1 MENKTSKEL
10 RSSHSIRVLGGLR
23 NTLQLQFSQMSSA
36 WRDHNPEDG
45 NTDTA
50 VLARLD
56 TIVESTRVAVAHVLS
71 FSGDA
76 IAHQVP
82 WRPDK
87 PFDPDACPNPYTSL
101 AQFHRKVMPFAHRD
115 SPHARQPPQP
125 GGAAG
130 RAGHM
135 SYTPSSGRPDHVTRV
150 VTSGGD
156 GKATAHTTV
165 PTRPNSMHVTKSAPA
180 EASDRKGPEAALIFI
195 GLSRRRFF
203 PHVRVETFER
213 LQDEVVLKR
222 STHAPASQ
230 PRRAW
235 HATVANGQ
243 SISIGGQNNTG
254 EHLSSKRPAKIEQLL
269 LGRVPLKTRRTTSG
283 ASSTAPPTAS
293 VNPCNRPRAKSVKSR
308 AEVSSNGEVQATDR
322 RPDVQRLDQPD
333 TLLRCHLCP

>member
-1 MENKTSKEL
+1 MEAGQA
-10 RSSHSIRVLGGLR
+10 IRPGCLP
-23 NTLQLQFSQMSSA
+23 QPI
-36 WRDHNPEDG
+36 H
-45 NTDTA
+45 
-50 VLARLD
+50 
-56 TIVESTRVAVAHVLS
+56 LS
-71 FSGDA
+71 RTVSPQGDA
-76 IAHQVP
+76 LCPPGLAACSTTAST
-82 WRPDK
+82 WR
-87 PFDPDACPNPYTSL
+87 
-101 AQFHRKVMPFAHRD
+101 H
-115 SPHARQPPQP
+115 
-125 GGAAG
+125 
-130 RAGHM
+130 
-135 SYTPSSGRPDHVTRV
+135 SGKGWSHVVHTQQWTTRPRHTV

-195 GLSRRRFF
+195 GLSRRHFF
-203 PHVRVETFER
+203 QHVRVETFER

-230 PRRAW
+230 PRRMW
-235 HATVANGQ
+235 RATVANGQ

-254 EHLSSKRPAKIEQLL
+254 EHLSSKRPAKIKQLL
-269 LGRVPLKTRRTTSG
+269 LGRVPLKTRRTTSE

-322 RPDVQRLDQPD
+322 RPDVQHLDQPD